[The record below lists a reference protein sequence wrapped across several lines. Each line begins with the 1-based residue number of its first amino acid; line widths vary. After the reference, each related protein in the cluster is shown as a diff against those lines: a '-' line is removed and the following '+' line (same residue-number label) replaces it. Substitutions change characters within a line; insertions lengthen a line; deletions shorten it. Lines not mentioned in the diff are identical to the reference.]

1 MRKFFLT
8 LSLLTISIASFAQEV
23 VYVHDTVYIAQVVV
37 KETVSTPV
45 AKAGL
50 PAKEQLERKAKGFE
64 LPLGP

>member
-37 KETVSTPV
+37 KETVSI
-45 AKAGL
+45 
-50 PAKEQLERKAKGFE
+50 Q
-64 LPLGP
+64 